1 MKKPATPAGIV
12 AVSLI
17 TTAVQFGLA
26 IVAFGGWNA
35 FFGHPALIAL
45 AIIIIALLFVAPFT
59 SGNLSSGEKED
70 RGNRW
75 ALTAFSLIA
84 LASAVVPSYT
94 DRIGLWTIDGEATR
108 RTGVALYAIG
118 GALRLWPVI
127 VLGFRFS
134 GLVAIQPGHTLETH
148 GIYRTIRNPSYL
160 GLMISVTGWALTFRS
175 VAGLVLAALFLLP
188 LIGRIRSEEA
198 LLAGHFGADYDAY
211 RARSWRLIPFVY

>member
-1 MKKPATPAGIV
+1 MVRYVSTLLIIMIVTGLWLGLAVLGWGGFMPFFADPARGALV
-12 AVSLI
+12 AV
-17 TTAVQFGLA
+17 TF
-26 IVAFGGWNA
+26 
-35 FFGHPALIAL
+35 AL
-45 AIIIIALLFVAPFT
+45 ALASVFT

-75 ALTAFSLIA
+75 VLAAFF
-84 LASAVVPSYT
+84 VVGTLDGWLPAYC
-94 DRIGLWTIDGEATR
+94 DRMAFLVFGGDGVR
-108 RTGVALYAIG
+108 WTGVALFAVG
-118 GALRLWPVI
+118 GVLRLWPVF
-127 VLGFRFS
+127 VLGRRFS
-134 GLVAIQPGHTLETH
+134 GLVAIQKGHTLVTD
-148 GIYRTIRNPSYL
+148 GIYRHIRNPSYL